1 MGTIQEKK
9 EELETLLSLEPC
21 PSDKGIT
28 LIVCVGGGIQWRQN
42 GVLNIPK
49 FSPKKTKTTN
59 ELNQYE
65 LNNSNSF
72 FFRGGGKG
80 EELQELWSDKLCCPS
95 CS

>member
-1 MGTIQEKK
+1 
-9 EELETLLSLEPC
+9 
-21 PSDKGIT
+21 
-28 LIVCVGGGIQWRQN
+28 
-42 GVLNIPK
+42 VLNIPK

-80 EELQELWSDKLCCPS
+80 EELQEL
-95 CS
+95 